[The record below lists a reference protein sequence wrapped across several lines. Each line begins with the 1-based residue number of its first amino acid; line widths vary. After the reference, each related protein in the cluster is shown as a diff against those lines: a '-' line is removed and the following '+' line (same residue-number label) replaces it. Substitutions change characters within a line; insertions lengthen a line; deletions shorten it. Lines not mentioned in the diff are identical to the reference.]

1 MVVMAVFCWFA
12 FETSGN
18 TDVLNWFLSVW
29 GNQRCGCYVVIVL
42 LIYTGV
48 LHSVGSPLELLR
60 ITPISH

>member
-1 MVVMAVFCWFA
+1 M
-12 FETSGN
+12 
-18 TDVLNWFLSVW
+18 LNWFLSVW